1 MPRQIFFLQS
11 LYIGLHQSNCRAF
24 LLVYINRSKCQELSN
39 GRREICKPANRRRHR
54 EQTGEQ
60 AGEIMAVCINQT
72 MPVLEKNT
80 NPLKEEGP
88 LEDDGL
94 LMEENRD
101 LLGEDSGHLR
111 EDRWLIKED
120 RELVEEYSRP
130 SSRSVSPLLLPSTL
144 DDPSSPAGSDVTMGD
159 NEFLNSSLTPM
170 DWLPRYEGDFN
181 RTVFIGSR
189 C

>member
-1 MPRQIFFLQS
+1 
-11 LYIGLHQSNCRAF
+11 
-24 LLVYINRSKCQELSN
+24 
-39 GRREICKPANRRRHR
+39 
-54 EQTGEQ
+54 
-60 AGEIMAVCINQT
+60 MAVCINQT

-94 LMEENRD
+94 LMEEDRE

-120 RELVEEYSRP
+120 RELVEEDGGHLEEYSRP

-170 DWLPRYEGDFN
+170 DWLPRYE
-181 RTVFIGSR
+181 
-189 C
+189 